1 MSKKLFSVL
10 IPSNIKNFLSYA
22 TSDESI
28 SEGDFV
34 FIPLRK
40 KIAVGVVWE
49 KDEKDSYDYE
59 IKNIIEKIPNFHL
72 NHNIRSF
79 IDSFSKE
86 NLSIKGLVLKMV
98 LGPLVRRHKIIMKKF
113 MMKDTSKEIN
123 TLLEADIE
131 IIPLSKEQ
139 QIVFDEII
147 TNQGVSVLDG
157 VTGSGKTELY
167 LQLAKEIVDAGGQV
181 LILLP
186 EILLTTQI
194 IERARVIMGDDLHS
208 WHSNVKQKDKD
219 LVWTG
224 VQDNS
229 IRCVIG
235 ARSALFLPF
244 ANLRMIIVD
253 EEHDISFKQET
264 SPIYNA
270 RDMAVLRAKISNIP
284 IVLTSATPSIETM
297 YHVQQGHYRYFH
309 LNQRNF
315 SEAKLEIE
323 VANMWDISN
332 KKNRVF
338 PMLHPTSLEEISKA
352 IVAKEQVLIFLNRK
366 GYAATTICNSCMSTV
381 RCRNCDIKL
390 THYKYRKQLKCRHC
404 GYTITEQ
411 KTCSTCGQ
419 ESLYTYHPGVEKL
432 HEELT
437 VHFPQARILTVT
449 RDILEQ
455 EDAASVIQKI
465 SNHEVDIV
473 IGTQV
478 LAKGLHFPKMGLCV
492 VVDANNQK
500 FSGDIRS
507 FERTY
512 QLLQQVIG
520 RVGREKRGLA
530 IIQTLNKKSPVINSI
545 ASGSKQDFVKLE
557 LANRE
562 AAGVPPYGTF
572 ILINI
577 SSGDEKRLHKWLLSI
592 SIPESSSHLKVFGPI
607 PAAIH
612 RMHKKYR
619 YQILFKGINRQAVLK
634 VVEEWLDSIQVP
646 HYVSVTADVDPQSFY

>member
-1 MSKKLFSVL
+1 MSKKLFLVL
-10 IPSNIKNFLSYA
+10 IPSNINTLLSYA
-22 TSDESI
+22 TADENI
-28 SEGDFV
+28 SEGDIVFV
-34 FIPLRK
+34 PLRK
-40 KIAVGVVWE
+40 KITVGVVWQ
-49 KDEKDSYDYE
+49 KDQKDSYDYE
-59 IKNIIEKIPNFHL
+59 IKDIIEKAHNFNL
-72 NHNIRSF
+72 DQNTRSF
-79 IDSFSKE
+79 IDSFSTE
-86 NLSIKGLVLKMV
+86 NLSVMGLVLKMV
-98 LGPLVRRHKIIMKKF
+98 LGPFVRRHKIIIKKISQE
-113 MMKDTSKEIN
+113 KN
-123 TLLEADIE
+123 VLLNNDIE
-131 IIPLSKEQ
+131 TKPLSKEQ
-139 QIVFDEII
+139 QNVFDAIVKS
-147 TNQGVSVLDG
+147 QGVSVLDG

-167 LQLAKEIVDAGGQV
+167 LQVAKKIVDDGGQV

-194 IERARVIMGDDLHS
+194 IERAKVIMGNNLHS

-224 VQDNS
+224 VQDKS

-235 ARSALFLPF
+235 ARSALLLPF
-244 ANLRMIIVD
+244 SNLKMIIVD

-284 IVLTSATPSIETM
+284 VVLTSATPSIETM

-315 SEAKLEIE
+315 SEAKLEIK
-323 VANMWDISN
+323 VANMWDVSN
-332 KKNRVF
+332 KNDKVF
-338 PMLHPTSLEEISKA
+338 PMLHPMSLDEISKTIA
-352 IVAKEQVLIFLNRK
+352 AGEQILIFLNRK
-366 GYAATTICNSCMSTV
+366 GYAATTICSSCMSTV
-381 RCRNCDIKL
+381 RCKNCDIKL
-390 THYKYRKQLKCRHC
+390 THYKYKKQLKCRHC
-404 GYTITEQ
+404 GYIITEQ

-437 VHFPQARILTVT
+437 NYFPHARILTVT
-449 RDILEQ
+449 RDTLEQ
-455 EDAASVIQKI
+455 EDTASVIQKI

-478 LAKGLHFPKMGLCV
+478 LAKGLHFPKMGLCII
-492 VVDANNQK
+492 VDANNQK

-507 FERTY
+507 FERTH

-545 ASGSKQDFVKLE
+545 ASGSKQDFIKLE

-572 ILINI
+572 VLINI
-577 SSGDEKRLHKWLLSI
+577 SSGDEKRLHKWLLST
-592 SIPESSSHLKVFGPI
+592 SIPESSTNIKVFGPI

-619 YQILFKGINRQAVLK
+619 YQILFKGSNRKEILK
-634 VVEEWLDSIQVP
+634 TVERWLNSIQIP
-646 HYVSVTADVDPQSFY
+646 HYISVIADVDPQSFY